1 MNRIEFTK
9 KCALLWGTNNVQI
22 QDKCKCRA
30 SAKTRE
36 GDRLEDVETS
46 CFNIF
51 FRTKFAFLIFFISKQ
66 LFLFEQCCKPKEER
80 LKRCK
85 GKETL

>member
-36 GDRLEDVETS
+36 GDHLEDVETS

-51 FRTKFAFLIFFISKQ
+51 FGTKFAFFDLLYFKTAFPI
-66 LFLFEQCCKPKEER
+66 
-80 LKRCK
+80 
-85 GKETL
+85 